1 MGLEKRRNDRV
12 DADFECSIR
21 LYLKNENGSE
31 KQQVRLVNCSEGG
44 LCVEVPHAHDELD
57 REDRMNFLFL
67 VGEET
72 CAFSATVKWVGEA
85 GGALDGARKY
95 GAKIAEG
102 SSSNPALYEDYVR
115 YLFLKRRYQAVG

>member
-1 MGLEKRRNDRV
+1 VGLEKRRSDRV

-21 LYLKNENGSE
+21 LFVKSGQD
-31 KQQVRLVNCSEGG
+31 KRQVRLVNCSEGG
-44 LCVEVPHAHDELD
+44 LCVEVPHVHEEYG
-57 REDRMNFLFL
+57 REDQMNFLFL

-72 CAFSATVKWVGEA
+72 CAFAATVKWIGE
-85 GGALDGARKY
+85 GGAELEGARRY
-95 GAKIAEG
+95 GVKIAEG

>member
-1 MGLEKRRNDRV
+1 LGSEKRRSDRV

-21 LYLKNENGSE
+21 LYLKNGHE
-31 KQQVRLVNCSEGG
+31 KHQVRLVNCSDGG
-44 LCVEVPHAHDELD
+44 LCVEVPQVHDELD

-67 VGEET
+67 VGDET
-72 CAFSATVKWVGEA
+72 CAFAATVKWVGA
-85 GGALDGARKY
+85 GGSDLNGARRY

-102 SSSNPALYEDYVR
+102 SASNPALYTDYVQ